1 MALIEHG
8 KLAEDIWHDTDDF
21 ADAQALA
28 PMGPIIVDLDT
39 WRRHRDEILALDS
52 PVGLRLQPGQ
62 TPDLV
67 ASDLHHF
74 DLIALEFAKFTDGR
88 AYSQARLLR
97 ERHGFK
103 GKLRAVGDVLR
114 DQLTFMLR
122 CGFDS
127 FQVATDSRAAA
138 ILEAVDEFAH
148 WYQLALDRSATI
160 PSLRRAAGATEA
172 AGETGATGVAA
183 TCAY

>member
-1 MALIEHG
+1 MALIKHG
-8 KLAEDIWHDTDDF
+8 KLADDIWHGTDNF

-39 WRRHRDEILALDS
+39 WRQHGAEIREFAG
-52 PVGLRLQPGQ
+52 PIGLRLQPGQ

-103 GKLRAVGDVLR
+103 GELRAVGDVLR

-127 FQVATDSRAAA
+127 FQLATDARAAA

-148 WYQLALDRSATI
+148 WYQPALDRAATI
-160 PSLRRAAGATEA
+160 PRLRRTSEA
-172 AGETGATGVAA
+172 PAETGVA
-183 TCAY
+183 TT